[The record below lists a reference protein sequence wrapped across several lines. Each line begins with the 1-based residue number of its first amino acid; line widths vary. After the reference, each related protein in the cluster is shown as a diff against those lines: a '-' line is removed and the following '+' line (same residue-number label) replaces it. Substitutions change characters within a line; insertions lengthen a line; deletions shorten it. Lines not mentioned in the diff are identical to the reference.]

1 MHEIKFNRRYRSV
14 INRQKQAMK
23 HSETKKKDMNGEVI
37 KINDVLI
44 SRKLNATI
52 KAPYDIPKEDHSRFF
67 KKVDT
72 NTQHTDDQEA
82 LIDDL
87 VNCFPPRSRLVNQ
100 QHSLDTDAAA
110 ALNAEKTSR

>member
-1 MHEIKFNRRYRSV
+1 
-14 INRQKQAMK
+14 
-23 HSETKKKDMNGEVI
+23 MNGEVI

-52 KAPYDIPKEDHSRFF
+52 KVPNDPPKEDHSRFF
-67 KKVDT
+67 KKVVDT
-72 NTQHTDDQEA
+72 DTQHTDDQEA

-100 QHSLDTDAAA
+100 QHSQDTDAAA
-110 ALNAEKTSR
+110 ALIAEKTSRQ